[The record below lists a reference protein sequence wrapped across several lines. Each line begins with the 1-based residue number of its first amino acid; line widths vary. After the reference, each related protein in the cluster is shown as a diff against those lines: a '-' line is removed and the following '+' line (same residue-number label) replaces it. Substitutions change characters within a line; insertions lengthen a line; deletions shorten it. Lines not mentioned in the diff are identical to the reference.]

1 VRVSE
6 ESVPSRSRSARSRPR
21 RGRPGG
27 TLAAVAAAVGVS
39 RTTVSNAYNR
49 PDQLSKDLRERI
61 LVAAEQLGYA
71 GPDPVAR
78 SLRTRQADAVGLLFS
93 ERLGY
98 AFRDPGAVE
107 FMHGIG
113 EACTERGRSLLVI
126 PTPPGAQQA
135 ETVQRA
141 AVDGFIVSSLSSADP
156 HLVAVLARSQPAVIV
171 DSPLGLSGVD
181 FVGIDD
187 RAGFATV
194 ADHVL
199 RLGHRRIGVITIRR
213 GEEHGA
219 EPSPQ
224 PLSERMEVG
233 QIQHPVRRQRLLGL
247 TDAAAALH
255 VSPEEV
261 IVTERDYNSREE
273 GALGAAALLDA
284 APDVTAIVC
293 LTDILAVGALDA
305 LSARGIAVP
314 DDMTVTG
321 FDDVPTAGAFGLTTV
336 HQPLEA
342 KGRAAVEMLLDDR
355 PRSRAKRLVLP
366 TELVVRTSSS
376 PPRRHRLPS

>member
-1 VRVSE
+1 
-6 ESVPSRSRSARSRPR
+6 
-21 RGRPGG
+21 
-27 TLAAVAAAVGVS
+27 
-39 RTTVSNAYNR
+39 
-49 PDQLSKDLRERI
+49 
-61 LVAAEQLGYA
+61 
-71 GPDPVAR
+71 
-78 SLRTRQADAVGLLFS
+78 
-93 ERLGY
+93 
-98 AFRDPGAVE
+98 
-107 FMHGIG
+107 
-113 EACTERGRSLLVI
+113 
-126 PTPPGAQQA
+126 
-135 ETVQRA
+135 
-141 AVDGFIVSSLSSADP
+141 
-156 HLVAVLARSQPAVIV
+156 
-171 DSPLGLSGVD
+171 
-181 FVGIDD
+181 
-187 RAGFATV
+187 
-194 ADHVL
+194 
-199 RLGHRRIGVITIRR
+199 
-213 GEEHGA
+213 
-219 EPSPQ
+219 
-224 PLSERMEVG
+224 MEVG

-255 VSPEEV
+255 VSLEEV